1 VTSDPQPLA
10 GLDLA
15 LVGPGR
21 VGASVTHWA
30 VARGAR
36 CLSISGRPG
45 SPRARELAARFG
57 ARASD
62 ASELADPGAR
72 LVLLAVPD
80 AALGEVARRLAGHR
94 RNAVALHL
102 AGAWGASVLA
112 PLAAAGWR
120 TGSFHPL
127 RAFTAIEP
135 DPAAAAG
142 TFFALDG
149 DAEARALGRRLAEA
163 FDAEA
168 AVVPEEQRVLYH
180 WAATVAAGGVA
191 ALLATADAVGRR
203 LGLPGSALRGYARLA
218 AGALEAAAGADPP
231 ASAITGPVARGD
243 LESVERQ
250 LTALREKAPDL
261 LTLAVELARSIL
273 ARRAEAGLGGT
284 AGAPLAERLGR
295 SDLLDR
301 SKDPVLTS
309 QRPGSA

>member
-1 VTSDPQPLA
+1 VTSSSQPLA

-21 VGASVTHWA
+21 VGSSLTHWA

-36 CLSISGRPG
+36 CLSVSGRAG
-45 SPRARELAARFG
+45 STRARELAARLG
-57 ARASD
+57 ARTADS
-62 ASELADPGAR
+62 SEIADPEAR

-94 RNAVALHL
+94 RSAVALHL
-102 AGAWGASVLA
+102 AGSWGASVLA

-127 RAFTAIEP
+127 RAFAAVEP

-149 DAEARALGRRLAEA
+149 DAEARALGRRLAAA
-163 FDAEA
+163 FEAEA

-231 ASAITGPVARGD
+231 ALAITGPVARGD
-243 LESVERQ
+243 LESVDRQ
-250 LTALREKAPDL
+250 LAALRESAPDL
-261 LTLAVELARSIL
+261 LPLALVLARAIL
-273 ARRAEAGLGGT
+273 ARRTEAGLGEP
-284 AGAPLAERLGR
+284 AGSPLAERLAK

-309 QRPGSA
+309 PRPGSA